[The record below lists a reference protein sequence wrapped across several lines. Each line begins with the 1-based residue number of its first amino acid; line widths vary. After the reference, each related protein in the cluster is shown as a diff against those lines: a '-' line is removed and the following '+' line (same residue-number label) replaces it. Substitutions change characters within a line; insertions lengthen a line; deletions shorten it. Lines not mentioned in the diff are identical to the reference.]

1 MRRVI
6 IPIWSAW
13 TLPERV
19 YAGIS
24 VAMVVGFAV
33 TLVIWAV
40 DARLIDGLSVWAK
53 PLKFQLALSIHAATL
68 ALVVLRLSPSVRA
81 GPYMQGVALAFL
93 LACTVEIGWIVLQA
107 ALGQHSHFNDS
118 TAFHRMMFS
127 VMAFAAVIIT
137 GTAAA
142 LATAVS
148 RDPDFAAGATV
159 RTGIIL
165 GLIGGTILTLVTAF
179 AIGERGSPYVG
190 AAPLPTS
197 RMMFTGWSLIAG
209 DLRVSHFLATHMMQ
223 AVPLVAIC
231 IVKLRIGSFA
241 RTAVVG
247 FAALWA
253 GWTLI
258 EFSTALSGQPAHL
271 LVLLP

>member
-1 MRRVI
+1 
-6 IPIWSAW
+6 
-13 TLPERV
+13 
-19 YAGIS
+19 
-24 VAMVVGFAV
+24 MVVGFTM
-33 TLVIWAV
+33 TLVVWAV
-40 DARLIDGLSVWAK
+40 DPRLIDGVSVWAK
-53 PLKFQLALSIHAATL
+53 PLKFQLALAIHPATL
-68 ALVVLRLSPSVRA
+68 ALVVSRLGLSVRTA
-81 GPYMQGVALAFL
+81 PYMQGIALAFL
-93 LACTVEIGWIVLQA
+93 LACTVEMGWIILQA

-137 GTAAA
+137 GTAAGV
-142 LATAVS
+142 ATVVS

-165 GLIGGTILTLVTAF
+165 GLIGGTLTFLTAF

-190 AAPLPTS
+190 TAPLPAS
-197 RMMFTGWSLIAG
+197 RMMFTDWSLIAG

-231 IVKLRIGSFA
+231 VVKLRIASFA
-241 RTAVVG
+241 SSAIVG

-253 GWTLI
+253 THRDVI
-258 EFSTALSGQPAHL
+258 
-271 LVLLP
+271 V